1 MSLWTDTQC
10 VMLSRMEVSHP
21 EYESEVEP
29 ESTTGPP
36 RRVVMLAFPN
46 VQLLD
51 VVGPLEV
58 LAAGGL
64 AETSRGRGPGYAIEV
79 VGPEPGVV
87 RASSGL
93 AVGVDRTF
101 DDRPDSIDTLIVAG
115 GVGSRVAS
123 ADDRILDYLRAA
135 APKARRICSVCT
147 GAEVLAA
154 AGLLHGRRVTTHWAF
169 AETLAARHPDLD
181 VDPDSIYVRDGKFWT
196 SAGVTAGMDLA
207 LALVEDDIGRGL
219 ALEVSRWM
227 VFFLK
232 RPGGQSQFSAQL
244 VGQMADRD
252 PVRDLQTWVVDHPEA
267 DHSIEALAARVAMS
281 PRHFARVFRE
291 EVGQSPARFVECVRV
306 EAARRG
312 LEESRRSVDEIASF
326 VGFGTA
332 ETMRRAFIR
341 RIGVGP
347 SAYRERFAESGV
359 ATIDTRGEEIGNH
372 GRIY

>member
-1 MSLWTDTQC
+1 VDIPAARDG
-10 VMLSRMEVSHP
+10 VFVEEARREF
-21 EYESEVEP
+21 ESEVES
-29 ESTTGPP
+29 ESAGPA
-36 RRVVMLAFPN
+36 RRVFMVVFPE

-58 LAAGGL
+58 LAAAGL
-64 AETSRGRGPGYAIEV
+64 AETSRGRGPGYAIEI

-93 AVGVDRTF
+93 TIGVDRTF
-101 DDRPDSIDTLIVAG
+101 EDRPDSIDTLIVAG
-115 GVGSRVAS
+115 GVGSRAAS
-123 ADDRILDYLRAA
+123 KDDRVLDYVRAV
-135 APKARRICSVCT
+135 APRARRVCAVCT
-147 GAEVLAA
+147 GTGVLAA
-154 AGLLHGRRVTTHWAF
+154 AGLLEGRRATTHWAF
-169 AETLAARHPDLD
+169 AEKLAALYPNLE

-207 LALVEDDIGRGL
+207 LALVEDDAGREL

-244 VGQMADRD
+244 AGQMADRD
-252 PVRDLQTWVVDHPEA
+252 PVRDLQTWVLDHPEA

-306 EAARRG
+306 EAARRA
-312 LEESRRSVDEIASF
+312 LEESRRSVEEVASC
-326 VGFGTA
+326 VGFGTG
-332 ETMRRAFIR
+332 ETMRRAFLR
-341 RIGVGP
+341 QIGVGP
-347 SAYRERFAESGV
+347 SAYRERFSESAEAQNDRRS
-359 ATIDTRGEEIGNH
+359 
-372 GRIY
+372 

>member
-1 MSLWTDTQC
+1 M
-10 VMLSRMEVSHP
+10 V
-21 EYESEVEP
+21 
-29 ESTTGPP
+29 
-36 RRVVMLAFPN
+36 AFPN

-58 LAAGGL
+58 LAAGTRV
-64 AETSRGRGPGYAIEV
+64 ETANGRGPGYAVEI

-93 AVGVDRTF
+93 TIGVDRSF
-101 DDRPDSIDTLIVAG
+101 EDRPDSIDTLIVAG
-115 GVGSRVAS
+115 GDGSGEAAKDERVLDYVRAVAAS
-123 ADDRILDYLRAA
+123 A
-135 APKARRICSVCT
+135 RRVCSVCT
-147 GAEVLAA
+147 GTAVLAA
-154 AGLLHGRRVTTHWAF
+154 AGLLDGRRVTTHWAF
-169 AETLAARHPDLD
+169 AESLAARYPLLD
-181 VDPDSIYVRDGKFWT
+181 VDPDSIYVRDGKYWT

-207 LALVEDDIGRGL
+207 LALIEDDVDREL

-244 VGQMADRD
+244 AGQLADRD

-291 EVGQSPARFVECVRV
+291 EVGQSPGRYVECVRV

-312 LEESRRSVDEIASF
+312 LEESRRSIDEIATG
-326 VGFGTA
+326 VGFGTG
-332 ETMRRAFIR
+332 ETMRRAFLR
-341 RIGVGP
+341 QIGVGP
-347 SAYRERFAESGV
+347 SAYRERFAEAGIATV
-359 ATIDTRGEEIGNH
+359 AAAAVAMTPREEIGSH
-372 GRIY
+372 V